1 MPSVSDK
8 INEIG
13 FGLYQLHVLL
23 LCGGV
28 VVVEAAGM
36 QTAAALSSAI
46 MQETIRATLLPLS
59 HTIGTVCAMR
69 AARSALVALPI
80 AVLGFGV
87 WRWRW
92 LGEPGV
98 TRRLASDTDLDIF
111 EGLCAEAATDLG
123 ANVSRPFSAFL
134 PERVQQTCREQKPP
148 KGSWLHEGRDWCWV
162 ATKRRA
168 CYGHH
173 TWREAQQA
181 AFQARAA
188 PATDDTTLEA
198 LRRPELCDQPSHGA
212 ALAPAAS
219 EQGKVTFRIQRREA
233 EFWFDRTVAVYVLN
247 LASASTRWERMSSR
261 LKQLGINATRV
272 DGVDVSEG
280 MEQARKEGLVPFDWN
295 FSSAKQRMVR
305 LLRNSSEEAARRY
318 LESYGPGTV
327 GCAAGHLRALWA
339 AAAGAAVGVE
349 GRPLVLILED
359 DVWLEDDF
367 QLRLRRLLRS
377 EAPCDWQVISLRSQC
392 PYGACV
398 APQLARIQPDVN
410 EPEEMCRHGVSYG
423 FYAMLYRASSLVQI
437 ANALHGAIWNASAPG
452 CLANDVALAAVSD
465 RIRYYAVP
473 SSQVPGFVQH
483 GDGLSVRSEL
493 NRKGEAW
500 LDMVL
505 LKKRQSEHKVKGD
518 LAQEAQMLATYLG
531 FALGTLSSGSLGDW
545 AGRRLPILLAY
556 CGMTV
561 SALGLFLTRSYLAL
575 CCGFGCFGLFAGLGI
590 PAAFIAVA
598 EVSPSRLRG
607 VLNATMALAFCSGE
621 VWSALGFRLLL
632 PETWWARA
640 GRACSCGSPSRRAWA
655 KNGSARQLEVLL
667 LVFAF
672 LSPVS
677 RHDTPYFLAARGQ
690 EDLRE
695 GMELMARMN
704 GRSVQGLSDLVPH
717 HGTQEKAIT
726 ITEALKTLTSR
737 EHMLSVLAL
746 SVMFFVKD
754 LAFYGMGA
762 FWPLAWRRTS
772 ILGEAKA
779 ATAPRRNF
787 SRVPLGGS
795 RRPATPPTAPPTPFA
810 ALAAPLAPA
819 DAGAAQR
826 GDFGPMEAQ
835 ALSYAADRG
844 RLKALLALAEEQS
857 GDPLALLPALA
868 LADTP
873 WHVGVGIADCTGPA
887 AEVVM
892 MGYASNEHRTAGVH
906 MRLHARAYVIVDPST
921 EERVAFVN
929 ADTWAATEAV
939 IQGVESKLLTWFQ
952 GRYYSR
958 RNIIVAGTHTHHG
971 PAGASA
977 YMLFQFSS
985 FGYVDQS
992 LQALVDGI
1000 SEAVWLAHNNV
1011 KPAHIYTGSGMVDN
1025 STVPGCPQNCASRN
1039 RSPTS
1044 FLHNP
1049 EEERTKYFGDDNVD
1063 DRSMDLLKFVDAE
1076 TGEPMGTINWFAVHP
1091 VSMTS
1096 DYDLISGDNK
1106 GYAEYIFEKEINGPS
1121 HLQPAGRGP
1130 FVASFAQ
1137 GAAGDVSPNI
1147 LGDFC
1152 TDTGLSCENQYSVCW
1167 QNGQPKNELC

>member
-1 MPSVSDK
+1 
-8 INEIG
+8 
-13 FGLYQLHVLL
+13 
-23 LCGGV
+23 
-28 VVVEAAGM
+28 
-36 QTAAALSSAI
+36 
-46 MQETIRATLLPLS
+46 
-59 HTIGTVCAMR
+59 MR

-212 ALAPAAS
+212 VLAPAAS
-219 EQGKVTFRIQRREA
+219 EQGKVTFRIQRQEA

-318 LESYGPGTV
+318 LESYGLGTV
-327 GCAAGHLRALWA
+327 GCAAGHLRALWT
-339 AAAGAAVGVE
+339 AAAGASVE
-349 GRPLVLILED
+349 RRQPLVLILED

-632 PETWWARA
+632 PDLVGKSWQSMLLWITI
-640 GRACSCGSPSRRAWA
+640 PP
-655 KNGSARQLEVLL
+655 VLL

-779 ATAPRRNF
+779 ATELLCTAALGLPGVVVAMLLTFSLPRRAAY
-787 SRVPLGGS
+787 SMA
-795 RRPATPPTAPPTPFA
+795 ATICAAGVYAVHGILDKETAIGVTGVVLYKVFYPTAQMTTFLLPSEVFSTQIRVWSMSIISFCGRM
-810 ALAAPLAPA
+810 APLVVPFVMHSSQRLFLFLTMSFFLLASLLVFLFLPETK
-819 DAGAAQR
+819 DQELRSNGVRLEKSKEKGYGAA
-826 GDFGPMEAQ
+826 D
-835 ALSYAADRG
+835 
-844 RLKALLALAEEQS
+844 
-857 GDPLALLPALA
+857 
-868 LADTP
+868 
-873 WHVGVGIADCTGPA
+873 
-887 AEVVM
+887 
-892 MGYASNEHRTAGVH
+892 
-906 MRLHARAYVIVDPST
+906 
-921 EERVAFVN
+921 
-929 ADTWAATEAV
+929 
-939 IQGVESKLLTWFQ
+939 
-952 GRYYSR
+952 
-958 RNIIVAGTHTHHG
+958 
-971 PAGASA
+971 
-977 YMLFQFSS
+977 
-985 FGYVDQS
+985 
-992 LQALVDGI
+992 
-1000 SEAVWLAHNNV
+1000 
-1011 KPAHIYTGSGMVDN
+1011 
-1025 STVPGCPQNCASRN
+1025 
-1039 RSPTS
+1039 
-1044 FLHNP
+1044 
-1049 EEERTKYFGDDNVD
+1049 
-1063 DRSMDLLKFVDAE
+1063 
-1076 TGEPMGTINWFAVHP
+1076 
-1091 VSMTS
+1091 
-1096 DYDLISGDNK
+1096 
-1106 GYAEYIFEKEINGPS
+1106 
-1121 HLQPAGRGP
+1121 
-1130 FVASFAQ
+1130 
-1137 GAAGDVSPNI
+1137 
-1147 LGDFC
+1147 
-1152 TDTGLSCENQYSVCW
+1152 
-1167 QNGQPKNELC
+1167 